1 MNPNPFLGV
10 IFHAIGGFAAGTFY
24 LPYKKVRVW
33 SWESYW
39 LVGGFFSWI
48 IAPIIGAY
56 LLNPNLFAIYSEAP
70 LKAVFWTYIFGMMWG
85 VGGLTYGLTMRY
97 LGLSLGV
104 AVTLGFCA
112 AFGTLIPPLFTGEFP
127 KLLSTASGWVLLS
140 GVGVCLGGIAVCGRA
155 GMLKEGELTQEQK
168 LRTSSEFHFVKGLW
182 IAVFSGIM
190 SSCMSFA
197 FHAGKPILEIA
208 EKQGTEPTFCNTP
221 VLVIALLGGFTTNF
235 TWCMYLNFKNRSF
248 KDYVSA
254 PGASMLANY
263 VFSAIAGVT
272 WYLQFFFYGMG
283 TTKMGQY
290 DFSSWTL
297 HMAFIIIFGNVWGI
311 VLKEWLGT
319 SKRTHVIIVT
329 GIIVL
334 IISTIVVGYGNYLG
348 VK

>member
-1 MNPNPFLGV
+1 MTANPFLGV
-10 IFHAIGGFAAGTFY
+10 LLHAIGGFAAGTFY
-24 LPYKKVRVW
+24 LPYKRVRVW

-48 IAPIIGAY
+48 IAPVFFAA
-56 LLNPNLFAIYSEAP
+56 LLNPRLGEILAAAP
-70 LKAVFWTYIFGMMWG
+70 PKAVFWTYVFGAMWG
-85 VGGLTYGLTMRY
+85 IGGLTYGLTMRY

-112 AFGTLIPPLFTGEFP
+112 AFGTLIPPIFDGTFGE
-127 KLLSTASGWVLLS
+127 LLTDTSGLVTLG
-140 GVGVCLGGIAVCGRA
+140 GVAVCLVGIAVCGRA
-155 GMLKEGELTQEQK
+155 GVFREKELSHEQK
-168 LRTSSEFHFVKGLW
+168 QRTSTEFHFTKGLW

-208 EKQGTEPTFCNTP
+208 GQMGTASTFCNTP
-221 VLVIALLGGFTTNF
+221 VLIVTLLGGFTTNF
-235 TWCMYLNFKNRSF
+235 VWCIYLNFKNRSF
-248 KDYVSA
+248 HDYVSA

-263 VFSAIAGVT
+263 FFSAVAGGT

-297 HMAFIIIFGNVWGI
+297 HMAFIIVFGNLWGI

-329 GIIVL
+329 GIAVL
-334 IISTIVVGYGNYLG
+334 ILSTIVVGYGNYLK
-348 VK
+348 VP